1 MVRKVLFLSLAI
13 VALAAVGAFAQ
24 IPPLNDYDTG
34 YKGDLLPD
42 GSTPPGTYELRDGAW
57 IPAVYAIAWNSGG
70 ADSDGISNKP
80 VFTFEI
86 TNHVSVA
93 QWINWS
99 ISGTRK
105 DWRVLRPG
113 TYASDSVTARI
124 QSNNDVVI
132 EFYAEDPEYL
142 SDGGVTRTIPKWFG
156 YSETDQID
164 EVDNRGWWRGS
175 DFSSDNPLV
184 IRVRD
189 SAGLHSGLT
198 YKIWEKIEVLPS
210 HSSSDYEGKGYVTIY
225 LTNVK
230 HWVDPDTGDFY
241 EGGRSPYDPEV

>member
-1 MVRKVLFLSLAI
+1 MAF
-13 VALAAVGAFAQ
+13 AAVGAFAQ

-42 GSTPPGTYELRDGAW
+42 GSTTPGTYELRDGAW

-142 SDGGVTRTIPKWFG
+142 SVAASQGHPEVVRLP
-156 YSETDQID
+156 ETDQIG
-164 EVDNRGWWRGS
+164 EVDSRGWWRGS
-175 DFSSDNPLV
+175 DFSSDDPLV
-184 IRVRD
+184 IRFQD
-189 SAGLHSGLT
+189 SASLHSGLT
-198 YKIWEKIEVLPS
+198 YKIWGRSRFCPPRL
-210 HSSSDYEGKGYVTIY
+210 
-225 LTNVK
+225 LTTRRATSRS
-230 HWVDPDTGDFY
+230 PDGREHYRSRAGDFY
-241 EGGRSPYDPEV
+241 EADAAL